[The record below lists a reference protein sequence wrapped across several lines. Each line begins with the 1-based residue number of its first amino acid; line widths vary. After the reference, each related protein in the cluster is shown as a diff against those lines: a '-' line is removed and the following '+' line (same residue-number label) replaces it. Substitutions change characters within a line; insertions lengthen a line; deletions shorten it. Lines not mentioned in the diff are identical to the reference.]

1 MKNVKELI
9 NTLEKNLKELK
20 EKQFVQQKRVAKE
33 LLLNSSKFDYE
44 LGILKEYNE
53 LIEKTYYSLCDLKNL
68 CDL

>member
-20 EKQFVQQKRVAKE
+20 KRQFEQQKRVAKE
-33 LLLNSSKFDYE
+33 LFNNTSKFDYE

-53 LIEKTYYSLCDLKNL
+53 LIEKTYYSLCNLKKNL
-68 CDL
+68 NN